1 MKKKIWLQI
10 ISGKKLHREKKGI
23 TLLLIGS
30 VLIFNLLGCNSK
42 SAEEYRAKVIR
53 EDEDMGEK
61 MMQSIVDA
69 LEKQD
74 KEALKELFSPY
85 ALEHAE
91 NLDEKSEKLLEFYQ
105 GSDSKREG
113 ELYSAEGGKNYG
125 IWILDS
131 GYTLENDGQE
141 YQVRV
146 ITIPKYDEEP
156 DKVGLYLIE
165 VMTEEAKPE
174 GFKWRNEDD
183 EPGIY
188 VLEPQEKHYV
198 IDKQE
203 KQLLSCYG
211 IWK

>member
-1 MKKKIWLQI
+1 MKEQKDGVLMKKIWLHI
-10 ISGKKLHREKKGI
+10 ISGRKLHREKKWI
-23 TLLLIGS
+23 TLLLIGC
-30 VLIFNLLGCNSK
+30 VLIFSLLGCNSK

-74 KEALKELFSPY
+74 EEALKELFSPY

-91 NLDEKSEKLLEFYQ
+91 NLDEKIEKLLEFYQ
-105 GSDSKREG
+105 GSDGKREG

-188 VLEPQEKHYV
+188 VLEPQEKH
-198 IDKQE
+198 
-203 KQLLSCYG
+203 
-211 IWK
+211 W